1 MLSSK
6 HVDTILDLH
15 NMCLYFQYYPHKY
28 NSKYHYVNKA
38 FQNLLQFL
46 VL

>member
-15 NMCLYFQYYPHKY
+15 NMYLYFQYYPHKY
-28 NSKYHYVNKA
+28 SNKYHYVNRV